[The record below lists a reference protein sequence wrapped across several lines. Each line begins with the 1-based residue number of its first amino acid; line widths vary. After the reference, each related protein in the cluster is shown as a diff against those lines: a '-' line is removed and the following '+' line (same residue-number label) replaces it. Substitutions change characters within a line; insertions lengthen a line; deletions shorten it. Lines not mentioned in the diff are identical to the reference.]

1 MTRSHYPMHPLA
13 LELADRYG
21 IVVWSE
27 VPVYQMRDQLFR
39 RAAVRRRAV
48 QAVRDM
54 VNRDRSHP
62 SVIVWSLGNENT
74 SKPGTGFTRY
84 VGEATR
90 LVRRLDS
97 TRLVGLA
104 FPGYPTVGK
113 VELYTRLD
121 ALGVNDYF
129 GWYPGSAGLDH
140 RPQRALARISSACT
154 TTIAARR
161 CSSPS
166 SAPRRTAPG
175 LPTEKGTFE
184 FQNDFLSFHLGVFGQ
199 KDYLNGAL
207 VWILRDFR
215 VKPGYEGGNPVPDP
229 PYNTKGLID
238 EAGVRKPA
246 FDAVKQLFRGQP

>member
-1 MTRSHYPMHPLA
+1 M
-13 LELADRYG
+13 
-21 IVVWSE
+21 
-27 VPVYQMRDQLFR
+27 
-39 RAAVRRRAV
+39 
-48 QAVRDM
+48 
-54 VNRDRSHP
+54 
-62 SVIVWSLGNENT
+62 
-74 SKPGTGFTRY
+74 
-84 VGEATR
+84 
-90 LVRRLDS
+90 RRLDS

-104 FPGYPTVGK
+104 FPGYPTIGK
-113 VELYTRLD
+113 VQLYTRLD

-129 GWYPGSAGLDH
+129 GWYPGPQDSIIDRSALSPYLERLHDDY
-140 RPQRALARISSACT
+140 RRQALFITEFGAEANR
-154 TTIAARR
+154 
-161 CSSPS
+161 
-166 SAPRRTAPG
+166 PG